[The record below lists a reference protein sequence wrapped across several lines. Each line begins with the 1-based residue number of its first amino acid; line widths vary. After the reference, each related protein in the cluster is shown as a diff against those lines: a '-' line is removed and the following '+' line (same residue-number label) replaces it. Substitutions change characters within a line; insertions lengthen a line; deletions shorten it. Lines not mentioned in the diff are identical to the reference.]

1 MNLENGLYTE
11 QKLGLQNPL
20 IILTSRA
27 RCQTGPSL
35 ERHCGLW
42 SQGFINLAA
51 AHGPEKWSERFV
63 HTLNHIIMVQSKR
76 SKRTVRQHESGWS
89 PLDFL

>member
-27 RCQTGPSL
+27 RCQTGPTL
-35 ERHCGLW
+35 ECHCGLTVYGARDSW
-42 SQGFINLAA
+42 
-51 AHGPEKWSERFV
+51 
-63 HTLNHIIMVQSKR
+63 TL
-76 SKRTVRQHESGWS
+76 G
-89 PLDFL
+89 